1 MFWWLNFYLSIPPNC
16 SHLQT
21 GVPSLVGMLCVF
33 SFWERKGI
41 AASVNGIVS
50 HPACL
55 ICFCLLPP
63 SVSSLCL
70 DFYSLPFLAFHTL
83 PFKYFPTCQGHQ
95 RKLLTL
101 MVALKTIK
109 QWIINVSSE
118 NILLRAFMCFSLTLS
133 VTFNIFKTQI
143 TFPLSL
149 KVYFLCVYMCLA

>member
-1 MFWWLNFYLSIPPNC
+1 
-16 SHLQT
+16 
-21 GVPSLVGMLCVF
+21 
-33 SFWERKGI
+33 
-41 AASVNGIVS
+41 
-50 HPACL
+50 
-55 ICFCLLPP
+55 
-63 SVSSLCL
+63 
-70 DFYSLPFLAFHTL
+70 
-83 PFKYFPTCQGHQ
+83 
-95 RKLLTL
+95 